1 MMWLT
6 GTATTIAV
14 IAGGWFALVSFV
26 RPMWKRLN
34 FWVTTWENFMSD
46 WAGEPAREGR
56 DAIPGVMERL
66 NNIDGELKRN
76 GGSSIKDAVD
86 RIEQRLVD
94 GDQKFDELYKK
105 VEKLE
110 KKGERIKRSAA

>member
-34 FWVTTWENFMSD
+34 FWVTTWENFMRD

-94 GDQKFDELYKK
+94 GDEKFDELYKK